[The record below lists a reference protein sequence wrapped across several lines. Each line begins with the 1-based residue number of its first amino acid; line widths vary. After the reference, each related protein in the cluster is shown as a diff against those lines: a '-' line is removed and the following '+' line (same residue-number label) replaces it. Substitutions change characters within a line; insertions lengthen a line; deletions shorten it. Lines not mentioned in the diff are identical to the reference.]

1 LKGELMFNLGLF
13 KTLLIVS
20 ICIVGMFL
28 YIILYLDRKRYRR
41 IEQKI
46 FEEKYIGHREKE
58 IK

>member
-1 LKGELMFNLGLF
+1 MFNLGLF